1 MLSHDNNFIDMHIK
15 EKNFVGDKVWL
26 SSIYIVNNRVM
37 HRKYELKNDIKN
49 FEIPAVVVG
58 GRIQNFRF

>member
-26 SSIYIVNNRVM
+26 SSIYIANSRLM
-37 HRKYELKNDIKN
+37 HRKC
-49 FEIPAVVVG
+49 EID
-58 GRIQNFRF
+58 

>member
-15 EKNFVGDKVWL
+15 EKKFVGDKVWL

-37 HRKYELKNDIKN
+37 HRKYELKNDSKN
-49 FEIPAVVVG
+49 FEIPAE
-58 GRIQNFRF
+58 R